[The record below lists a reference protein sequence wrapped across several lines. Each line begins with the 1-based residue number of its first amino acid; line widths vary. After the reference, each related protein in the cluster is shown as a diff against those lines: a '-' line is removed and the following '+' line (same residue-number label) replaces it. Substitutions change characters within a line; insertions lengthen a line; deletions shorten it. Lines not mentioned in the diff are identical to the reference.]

1 MKKKTF
7 YFIVKQIYDDD
18 PCLDGGVEYWDVTL
32 EQDPAHWWTDN
43 AVSSGLREPSMD
55 NSVTIS
61 ETADHI
67 KSQGIGAGDKVKAD
81 FNLNGNAWIYVPSSL
96 RK

>member
-7 YFIVKQIYDDD
+7 YFIVKQIFDDD
-18 PCLDGGVEYWDVTL
+18 LYLNEGVEYWDVVL

-43 AVSSGLREPSMD
+43 AVLSGEPCMG

-61 ETADHI
+61 ETAAHI
-67 KSQGIGAGDKVKAD
+67 KSLDFNVGDKVMAD
-81 FNLNGNAWIYVPSSL
+81 FDLNGKAWIYGLGSL
-96 RK
+96 RKVN

>member
-18 PCLDGGVEYWDVTL
+18 PCLDGGVEYWDVIL
-32 EQDPAHWWTDN
+32 EQDPSHWRTDN
-43 AVSSGLREPSMD
+43 AVPSGEPSMG
-55 NSVTIS
+55 NPVTIS
-61 ETADHI
+61 ETVAHI
-67 KSQGIGAGDKVKAD
+67 KSQGISVGDKVKAD
-81 FNLNGNAWIYVPSSL
+81 FNLNGSAWIYVPGSL